1 MLFNLF
7 SKKLSQEEIKTPEK
21 LIQQELKE
29 ERVERMVTNFERRIK
44 LLNFFILEAVEIR
57 NKSLEKGDKDLAA
70 RKQVIIDHYKKKLV
84 EVKKEFQK
92 EILDLTA

>member
-29 ERVERMVTNFERRIK
+29 ERVERMVKNFERRISLMNHSIHEYMEDRNDAIAKGSVELAAEKEASIQFFRDK
-44 LLNFFILEAVEIR
+44 LEEIR
-57 NKSLEKGDKDLAA
+57 
-70 RKQVIIDHYKKKLV
+70 
-84 EVKKEFQK
+84 KEFQK
-92 EILDLTA
+92 EILELV